1 MSAQLRPIA
10 GQAPQRPDADAI
22 RRDAIEAVNR
32 RLTDEIAPQL
42 KTELIAEINSRFL
55 DLTARETAWQK
66 HNTEWQTHSLR
77 AERWR
82 ATAISGVAGLVAG
95 SIFVWMIYSGAALTG
110 GAIANT
116 DRNLDRLEAATNDLK
131 R

>member
-1 MSAQLRPIA
+1 MTNLRPIA
-10 GQAPQRPDADAI
+10 NAAPQRPDADAL

-42 KTELIAEINSRFL
+42 RTELLADINSRFL
-55 DLTARETAWQK
+55 DLTSKQS
-66 HNTEWQTHSLR
+66 EWQSHSLR

-82 ATAISGVAGLVAG
+82 ATAIAGVAGLLIG
-95 SIFVWMIYSGAALTG
+95 SAFVWAIYSGAALTG

-116 DRNLDRLEAATNDLK
+116 DRNLDRLEAATSDLK

>member
-55 DLTARETAWQK
+55 DLTARENA
-66 HNTEWQTHSLR
+66 WQTHSLR

-82 ATAISGVAGLVAG
+82 ATAISGVAGLIAG

-116 DRNLDRLEAATNDLK
+116 D
-131 R
+131 

>member
-10 GQAPQRPDADAI
+10 TTAPQRPDADAI
-22 RRDAIEAVNR
+22 R
-32 RLTDEIAPQL
+32 
-42 KTELIAEINSRFL
+42 TELLADINSRFL
-55 DLTARETAWQK
+55 DLTSKQS
-66 HNTEWQTHSLR
+66 EWQSHSLR

-82 ATAISGVAGLVAG
+82 ATALAGVGGLLVGAA
-95 SIFVWMIYSGAALTG
+95 FVWLIYSGAALTG

>member
-55 DLTARETAWQK
+55 DLTARETAWQ
-66 HNTEWQTHSLR
+66 THSLR

-116 DRNLDRLEAATNDLK
+116 DRNLDRLEAATSELK